1 MKVSYPATVIAML
14 CLLLLTNVN
23 SFATRRTKA
32 FSPFP
37 LSGAGL
43 TTVGKTL
50 VSLPYQSN
58 NNENA
63 KWVHSSDEAVAEAY
77 AVPKKIVEKP
87 SISLN
92 SVKMYLL
99 PTAQKDGSKSEYPLV
114 ISPKSDASQ
123 AFLTQF
129 LERNRQWVD
138 AALLSFGAVLFRGF
152 DIDTVEK
159 IETSIRSFE
168 PNLNNSYRG
177 TSPRNAQ
184 EGSRYIFSAAEVPST
199 YPIAQHLEMSF
210 LPSPPK
216 RLFFGALK
224 APKVVGGETSLADFR
239 RVYRDI
245 PVKLRNK
252 LDAKKLRYTRTHQ
265 RTGSRFTSDV
275 ASMQSWEDVFGM
287 SDKTEV
293 EQMARDEN
301 MPVRWEGRNH
311 DTFVSEF
318 VSEPFQ
324 LHPETKEAV
333 WFNHVQVF
341 HWTSFP
347 AELLL
352 AFLRTKEWRF
362 LARSIAVGLQSM
374 LLYGMLG
381 KKMALNVTF
390 GDGTPISLL
399 EMHQIR
405 SAIRRNMVFNR
416 WQQGDLIM
424 IDNFSTSHGRQPTY
438 DKGRKVVVAWSDP
451 LEKRNEMVAENA

>member
-1 MKVSYPATVIAML
+1 
-14 CLLLLTNVN
+14 
-23 SFATRRTKA
+23 
-32 FSPFP
+32 
-37 LSGAGL
+37 
-43 TTVGKTL
+43 
-50 VSLPYQSN
+50 
-58 NNENA
+58 
-63 KWVHSSDEAVAEAY
+63 
-77 AVPKKIVEKP
+77 
-87 SISLN
+87 
-92 SVKMYLL
+92 
-99 PTAQKDGSKSEYPLV
+99 
-114 ISPKSDASQ
+114 
-123 AFLTQF
+123 
-129 LERNRQWVD
+129 
-138 AALLSFGAVLFRGF
+138 
-152 DIDTVEK
+152 
-159 IETSIRSFE
+159 
-168 PNLNNSYRG
+168 
-177 TSPRNAQ
+177 
-184 EGSRYIFSAAEVPST
+184 
-199 YPIAQHLEMSF
+199 
-210 LPSPPK
+210 
-216 RLFFGALK
+216 
-224 APKVVGGETSLADFR
+224 
-239 RVYRDI
+239 
-245 PVKLRNK
+245 
-252 LDAKKLRYTRTHQ
+252 
-265 RTGSRFTSDV
+265 
-275 ASMQSWEDVFGM
+275 
-287 SDKTEV
+287 
-293 EQMARDEN
+293 MARDEN